1 MSINSE
7 LLKLSQRPAFQKRV
21 RAEYA
26 AAKKAGR
33 PFGTQSSSAGIGSF
47 SLGSDTDASRAMV
60 DEILKRIRTAI
71 ETKFPYIDA
80 KLFRVYGPFEAKD
93 GRDEYRIFFEPD
105 AVHRESLYHE
115 GYPDGLENIILFYSK
130 GMKEPAKNPVWNRAA
145 LEWNYNRQTRTLARK
160 MRKQGY
166 MTTYQRKDPQQVAEY
181 RAGSHYF
188 IPAGWKREPDPF
200 LINGIAAINAEMA
213 KDGVTVILDPAYY
226 P

>member
-1 MSINSE
+1 MSIESE
-7 LLKLSQRPAFQKRV
+7 LLRLSKSPAFQQKV

-33 PFGTQSSSAGIGSF
+33 AFGTQATTPGIGSF
-47 SLGSDTDASRAMV
+47 TLGSDSEESRKTVDMV
-60 DEILKRIRTAI
+60 LKRIRSVI

-80 KLFRVYGPFEAKD
+80 KLFRVYGPFTAQD
-93 GRDEYRIFFEPD
+93 GRDEYRIFFEPE

-145 LEWNYNRQTRTLARK
+145 LEWNYNRQTRTLNRKARK
-160 MRKQGY
+160 GDGVV
-166 MTTYQRKDPQQVAEY
+166 TYQRKDPQQVAEY
-181 RAGSHYF
+181 RAGAHYF
-188 IPAGWKREPDPF
+188 IPAGWQRMPDPF
-200 LINGIAAINAEMA
+200 LIQGIAAINAELA
-213 KDGVTVILDPAYY
+213 KDGITVVLHPAYY

>member
-7 LLKLSQRPAFQKRV
+7 LLKLSQSPAFQKRV

-26 AAKKAGR
+26 ATKKAGR
-33 PFGTQSSSAGIGSF
+33 PFGTQSSAAGIGSF

-93 GRDEYRIFFEPD
+93 GRDEYRIFFEPE

-115 GYPDGLENIILFYSK
+115 GYPDGLENIILLYSK
-130 GMKEPAKNPVWNRAA
+130 GGKPNKHAVYEHGIVRGRSNTHVSFNRG
-145 LEWNYNRQTRTLARK
+145 LYLSK
-160 MRKQGY
+160 GY
-166 MTTYQRKDPQQVAEY
+166 TVH
-181 RAGSHYF
+181 S
-188 IPAGWKREPDPF
+188 DPF
-200 LINGIAAINAEMA
+200 LRNGIAAINAEMA
-213 KDGVTVILDPAYY
+213 KDGVTVILNPAYY